1 MPRTVVSIILSSLLV
16 FPLTAIA
23 QAHYKCRTA
32 SGGTIV
38 SDLPCPSETRQGQA
52 AYNASQARQYSDP
65 EATPAPGAA
74 DARMIDD
81 TAAEAPGTSDL
92 DKVKGLA
99 VTPENWQTIF
109 EAEQPVTRRTD
120 ADLQADSK
128 TSPECKSA
136 RRSYDTEASS
146 TPRNRAAI
154 AATKRAMYSACGD
167 E

>member
-1 MPRTVVSIILSSLLV
+1 MPRTVVIILSSLLA
-16 FPLTAIA
+16 FPLTAIG
-23 QAHYKCRTA
+23 QTHYKCRTA
-32 SGGTIV
+32 SGGAIV

-65 EATPAPGAA
+65 EAAPAPPNA
-74 DARMIDD
+74 DARMLDD
-81 TAAEAPGTSDL
+81 KAAEALGSGDF

-99 VTPENWQTIF
+99 VTPENWQKIF
-109 EAEQPVTRRTD
+109 EAEQPVTGRTD
-120 ADLQADSK
+120 ADPHADSK

-136 RRSYDTEASS
+136 RRSYDMEASS
-146 TPRNRAAI
+146 TARNRAAI